1 MKNETFLKNFD
12 HCAKLAW
19 KREMKSWYLKWAK
32 IKFPTY
38 SKLKNRERPEIGYI
52 INVSLLFHE
61 FYYVP
66 NFWSVI
72 NDEKET
78 VLRCTFKEKKLDFLF
93 FYASE
98 KRDNNAVR
106 YECLEARKGDRTK
119 YGSCILFLWSLGK
132 LGNNKEKPGN
142 YGKKP

>member
-1 MKNETFLKNFD
+1 MY
-12 HCAKLAW
+12 H
-19 KREMKSWYLKWAK
+19 
-32 IKFPTY
+32 
-38 SKLKNRERPEIGYI
+38 
-52 INVSLLFHE
+52 
-61 FYYVP
+61 YYFTSFIMYP
-66 NFWSVI
+66 ISGLVI

-98 KRDNNAVR
+98 NIDNNAVR
-106 YECLEARKGDRTK
+106 YECLEARKGDTTK